1 MIFTIGQI
9 VAMTIGTLL
18 LAGWIYLFFAGRK
31 YAPLFESLDEK
42 EFPLRELYPIGYVF
56 LEKTQYTFRSR
67 SDLQLRQLMDV
78 LFSRQYADYYMRTVR
93 SQQVAIGLTLAVLS
107 FGIYGLTNSPTLLV
121 LMLIVT
127 ALAVYYFA
135 DQVKTRVRR
144 RNDELVR
151 DFCEVVSVLALLTN
165 AGMILREAW
174 AQTSLGGTSAIY
186 QEMQLSVEQIQNGVS
201 EADAIQAF
209 GTRSM
214 LPEIKKFTA
223 ILVQSIKKGGG
234 DLPAILTAQST
245 ESWHLKK
252 QIIQAQGNKAGS
264 KLLLPMLLMFGG
276 ILMIVIV
283 PMFLS
288 MGM

>member
-1 MIFTIGQI
+1 MIFSIGQM
-9 VAMTIGTLL
+9 VVMTIGTLL
-18 LAGWIYLFFAGRK
+18 LAGWIYLFLAGRK
-31 YAPLFESLDEK
+31 YASLFETLDEK
-42 EFPLRELYPIGYVF
+42 EFPLRELYPIGYVL
-56 LEKTQYTFRSR
+56 LEKTKYTFRSR

-93 SQQVAIGLTLAVLS
+93 SQQVAIGLTLTVLS

-121 LMLIVT
+121 LTLLVA

-174 AQTSLGGTSAIY
+174 EQTSHGGTSVIY
-186 QEMQLSVEQIQNGVS
+186 KEMQFSVEQIQNGMS

-234 DLPAILTAQST
+234 DLPSILTAQST

-252 QIIQAQGNKAGS
+252 QTVQAQGNKAGS
-264 KLLLPMLLMFGG
+264 KLLLPMLLMFAG